1 MIILVTV
8 AEKKTNHVIKRLN
21 ARKLLLNRAAEVLT
35 KAAKFKILMDNNS
48 LVSTSA

>member
-1 MIILVTV
+1 VTV

-21 ARKLLLNRAAEVLT
+21 ARKLLLNSAAEVLT

-48 LVSTSA
+48 LVGPAA